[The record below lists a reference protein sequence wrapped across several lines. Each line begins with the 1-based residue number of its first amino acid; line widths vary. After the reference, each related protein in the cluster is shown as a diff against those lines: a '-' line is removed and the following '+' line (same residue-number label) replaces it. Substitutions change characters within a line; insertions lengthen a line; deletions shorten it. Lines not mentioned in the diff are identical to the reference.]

1 MHIKTENFINT
12 CRFPPVYLFK
22 YIYYIQDIIRIRQQ
36 AFPISFLGLYMYTY
50 SYLYQPK
57 KKKNK
62 LNPFLESENVLPPL
76 SPFIITCWNHCLA
89 VWAPAPQ
96 TLVNNSMTLMSS
108 SALNSLSFLSSPL
121 SAISQILSAS
131 LVPTPGKFL
140 ASCEWPGSLII
151 IHERKGSG
159 VW

>member
-1 MHIKTENFINT
+1 MKKGTENCINT
-12 CRFPPVYLFK
+12 CRFPPFYLFK
-22 YIYYIQDIIRIRQQ
+22 YIILRTTRHNKDKAAGIAYSSLLQT
-36 AFPISFLGLYMYTY
+36 FLDDTCPL
-50 SYLYQPK
+50 SAK
-57 KKKNK
+57 INKNK
-62 LNPFLESENVLPPL
+62 LNQFLESENVLPPL

-140 ASCEWPGSLII
+140 ASCE
-151 IHERKGSG
+151 
-159 VW
+159 

>member
-12 CRFPPVYLFK
+12 CRFPPFYLFK
-22 YIYYIQDIIRIRQQ
+22 YNIYYIQEIIRIRQQ
-36 AFPISFLGLYMYTY
+36 ALPIVAFFKLSWMKHV
-50 SYLYQPK
+50 LYQPK
-57 KKKNK
+57 KNKNK
-62 LNPFLESENVLPPL
+62 LNPFLESENVLPPF

-140 ASCEWPGSLII
+140 ASCE
-151 IHERKGSG
+151 
-159 VW
+159 

>member
-1 MHIKTENFINT
+1 MLFQMVIMQILRSINKTSQFIKKVSTKFTRHNKDKAAGIAYSSRLQTFLDDTCPLSAKIN
-12 CRFPPVYLFK
+12 
-22 YIYYIQDIIRIRQQ
+22 
-36 AFPISFLGLYMYTY
+36 
-50 SYLYQPK
+50 
-57 KKKNK
+57 KNK
-62 LNPFLESENVLPPL
+62 LNQFLESENVLPPL

-140 ASCEWPGSLII
+140 ASCE
-151 IHERKGSG
+151 
-159 VW
+159 